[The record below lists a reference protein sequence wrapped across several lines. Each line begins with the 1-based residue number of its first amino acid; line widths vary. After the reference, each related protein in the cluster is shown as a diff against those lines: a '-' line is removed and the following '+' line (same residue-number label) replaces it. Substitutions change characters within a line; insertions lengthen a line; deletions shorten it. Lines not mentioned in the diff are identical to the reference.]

1 MPNDNPTTHASHEHG
16 PLRRML
22 SSIVSLMHTRLEL
35 IGIELAEERDRL
47 IAVLFLG
54 LAAAIFAMMALISLT
69 ALIAVAFWDT
79 YRWQVL
85 AAITIVYGIG
95 ALICALKVRSSLHG
109 ATIVFQATLNEFEK
123 DRDMFREP

>member
-1 MPNDNPTTHASHEHG
+1 MPNDNPSTHASHEHG

-35 IGIELAEERDRL
+35 IGIELAEERDKL

-79 YRWQVL
+79 YRLQVL
-85 AAITIVYGIG
+85 GAITVVYGIG
-95 ALICALKVRSSLHG
+95 ALICALKVRSGLHG
-109 ATIVFQATLNEFEK
+109 ATIVFQTTLNEFEK